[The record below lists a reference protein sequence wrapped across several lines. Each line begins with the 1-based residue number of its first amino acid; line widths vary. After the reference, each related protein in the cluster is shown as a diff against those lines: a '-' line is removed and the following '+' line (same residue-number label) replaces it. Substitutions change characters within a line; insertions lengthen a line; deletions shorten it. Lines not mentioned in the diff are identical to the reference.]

1 MDMTILTSI
10 SEGQPLVI
18 LESFAAG
25 KPVIAT
31 DVGNCR
37 GLILGERD
45 DYGPA
50 GIITHIMSV
59 EEIAQAMV
67 SMAHHENTRRK
78 MGEVGQK
85 RVREHY
91 RIQLM
96 EEVYRTLYKDFAK
109 SMGLSWSEDEKK
121 NSKKESPAPAN
132 TKKEKARKS
141 KSKNR
146 GVRPGAENKK
156 KNKKGAD

>member
-1 MDMTILTSI
+1 MTVLTSI

-31 DVGNCR
+31 DVGNCK
-37 GLILGERD
+37 GLILGEWD

-78 MGEVGQK
+78 MGEVGRK

-96 EEVYRTLYKDFAK
+96 EEVYRTLYKDFAEA
-109 SMGLSWSEDEKK
+109 MGLSWTEEEKAAKQQSLALGNEKK
-121 NSKKESPAPAN
+121 GEVS
-132 TKKEKARKS
+132 KS
-141 KSKNR
+141 KSENENS
-146 GVRPGAENKK
+146 RPRAKNKK
-156 KNKKGAD
+156 RSKKGAD

>member
-1 MDMTILTSI
+1 
-10 SEGQPLVI
+10 
-18 LESFAAG
+18 
-25 KPVIAT
+25 
-31 DVGNCR
+31 
-37 GLILGERD
+37 
-45 DYGPA
+45 
-50 GIITHIMSV
+50 
-59 EEIAQAMV
+59 MV